1 MRALMFLGRLGL
13 SLALL
18 LGTAEAVAQN
28 ANPSPASAEGSVEGV
43 ARTAPVM
50 IDGRALFSVRGI
62 STYTADR
69 RAADIAGR
77 IRALARDPS
86 FDPSTLEISHDAMYT
101 RIGDVARPVVRI
113 TDADAESEE
122 IDRRLY
128 AEVCLGRIREA
139 ILDYRAART
148 REVLR
153 SSVWRGV
160 ASTAIAVLAFGL
172 ALRLIRGVTR
182 WTHRRVSDRV
192 KSVTVRSFEVVRAE
206 RIRAVVG
213 GLLRLGGGLTLIG
226 IVFVY
231 VRYVLGLVPWTHG
244 AAAQIDGWVFAPIAM
259 LGSGVVAKF
268 PDLIF
273 LVVLFVVV
281 RYALRLI
288 QLFFSAVGRG
298 DVTLENFDPD
308 WALPTFKILR
318 VAVIA
323 FALIVAYPYIPGSS
337 SAAFKG
343 VTLFMGVIF
352 SLGSSSAISNIVAG
366 YTMIYRRAFHEGDVV
381 RIGDVTG
388 RVTQV
393 RVQVTHLR
401 TTKNEEVI
409 VPNSTIMGSDVINY
423 SSLAEGDGLI
433 LHTTVGIGYETPWRQ
448 VEAMLIDAAERT
460 PGLLK
465 KPKPFVLATALGDFA
480 ITYQINAYSNEPTRM
495 MRLYDELHRSILDVF
510 NEHGVQI
517 MTPAYEGDPEEPKIV
532 PKDRW
537 PWPPPAKS

>member
-1 MRALMFLGRLGL
+1 MRPLEFLRLLGL
-13 SLALL
+13 SLTLL
-18 LGTAEAVAQN
+18 LGATESLAQGAEA
-28 ANPSPASAEGSVEGV
+28 PAASDAGAGDAV

-50 IDGRALFSVRGI
+50 IDGRTLFNVRGI
-62 STYTADR
+62 STYSAEQ

-77 IRALARDPS
+77 IRSLARDPS
-86 FDPSTLEISHDAMYT
+86 LDPSTIEMSHEPMYT
-101 RIGDVARPVVRI
+101 RIGSATRTVARI
-113 TDADAESEE
+113 TDADAASGE
-122 IDRRLY
+122 IDRRLF
-128 AEVCLGRIREA
+128 AEACLARVREA
-139 ILDYRAART
+139 IVDYRAART
-148 REVLR
+148 RQALL
-153 SSVWRGV
+153 SSTWRG
-160 ASTAIAVLAFGL
+160 ALATAIAALAFGL
-172 ALRLIRGVTR
+172 ALRLFRAMTR
-182 WTHRRVSDRV
+182 WTHRRVADRV
-192 KSVTVRSFEVVRAE
+192 KSVTLQSFEVVRAE
-206 RIRAVVG
+206 RIHMVIGGSLRLAG
-213 GLLRLGGGLTLIG
+213 GLALVV

-244 AAAQIDGWVFAPIAM
+244 AAAQIDGWVLAPIVM
-259 LGSGVVAKF
+259 LGSGIVAKL
-268 PDLIF
+268 PDLVF
-273 LVVLFVVV
+273 LIVLFFVV

-298 DVTLENFDPD
+298 DVKLEGFDPD
-308 WALPTFKILR
+308 WAQPTFKIIR

-323 FALIVAYPYIPGSS
+323 FAVIVAYPYIPGSS
-337 SAAFKG
+337 SGAFKG

-352 SLGSSSAISNIVAG
+352 SLGSSSAISSIVAG

-381 RIGDVTG
+381 KIGNVTG

-401 TTKNEEVI
+401 TVKNEEVI
-409 VPNSTIMGSDVINY
+409 VPNATIMGGEVVNY
-423 SSLAEGDGLI
+423 SSLAKSDGLI

-448 VEAMLIDAAERT
+448 VEAMLLDAAERT

-465 KPKPFVLATALGDFA
+465 EPKPFVLATALGDFA

-517 MTPAYEGDPEEPKIV
+517 MTPAYEEDPQEPKIV

-537 PWPPPAKS
+537 QWPPPAKA

>member
-1 MRALMFLGRLGL
+1 MRALGFLRPLGL

-18 LGTAEAVAQN
+18 VGAGPAIAQSDETLPAADGAAESFVKR
-28 ANPSPASAEGSVEGV
+28 S
-43 ARTAPVM
+43 PVM
-50 IDGRALFSVRGI
+50 IDGRSLFSVRGI

-101 RIGDVARPVVRI
+101 RIGDVARPVARI
-113 TDADAESEE
+113 TNADAESEE
-122 IDRRLY
+122 IDRRLF
-128 AEVCLGRIREA
+128 AEACLGRIREA

-148 REVLR
+148 REALR
-153 SSVWRGV
+153 SSAWRGV
-160 ASTAIAVLAFGL
+160 VATAIAVLAFGL
-172 ALRLIRGVTR
+172 ALRLIQGLTR
-182 WTHRRVSDRV
+182 WTHRRVADRV
-192 KSVTVRSFEVVRAE
+192 KSVTVQSFEVVRAE
-206 RIRAVVG
+206 RIRAGVG

-226 IVFVY
+226 IVFAY

-273 LVVLFVVV
+273 LVVLFFVV

-288 QLFFSAVGRG
+288 QLFFSAVGRR
-298 DVTLENFDPD
+298 DIKLENFDPD
-308 WALPTFKILR
+308 WAQPTFKILR
-318 VAVIA
+318 VAIVA
-323 FALIVAYPYIPGSS
+323 FAVIVAYPYIPGSS
-337 SAAFKG
+337 SGAFKG
-343 VTLFMGVIF
+343 VTLFMGVVF

-381 RIGDVTG
+381 KIGDVTG
-388 RVTQV
+388 WVTQI

-409 VPNSTIMGSDVINY
+409 VPNSTIMGSEVVNY
-423 SSLAEGDGLI
+423 SSLAKSDGLI

-465 KPKPFVLATALGDFA
+465 EPKPFVLATGLGDFA
-480 ITYQINAYSNEPTRM
+480 ITYQLNAYSNEPTRM
-495 MRLYDELHRSILDVF
+495 MWLYDELHRSILDVF

-517 MTPAYEGDPEEPKIV
+517 MTPAYERDPEEPKIV

-537 PWPPPAKS
+537 QWPPSGKS